1 MANNRFLEQLKSNSL
16 FIKNFTYLSLVEVIN
31 IIVPFII
38 LPYLITT
45 LGKSNYGLVIFAQSV
60 IIYFTILQNFGLNTY
75 AIKEISINSKAK
87 NKLSSIVSNVI
98 SVKFI
103 LFFINLLLLYALTF
117 VFPVIG
123 ENKLLFFLS
132 MWVCFFD
139 IIFPRWYFQGVEKM
153 KWITYV
159 FFISKLSSLILIF
172 TLVESPEDYIKVPV
186 IYAFGSLFPSIG
198 SLFII
203 FKKDQLKF
211 SIPRIESLKTTTK
224 QSLNFFISEVSIAV
238 FANSN
243 KVIIGSVL
251 GMVELA
257 YYDLADKII
266 TTFRNVPLT
275 IVRDS
280 IYPRVAKT
288 KNLQIVVKTT
298 KIMSVYAILVVT
310 FIFLFAPYMIRIL
323 GGEDMATSIL
333 VLKLFS
339 FAILTTHISN
349 YFITV
354 GLWSM
359 GYEKTFR
366 NLMVYSTVL
375 FLCLIV
381 VLWIGNWMNIYTL
394 TFLPVIVDIYLIIHT
409 YYIYKK
415 EKLF

>member
-75 AIKEISINSKAK
+75 AIKEISINAKAK
-87 NKLSSIVSNVI
+87 NKLGSIVSNVI

-172 TLVESPEDYIKVPV
+172 TLVESPEDYIKVPA

-224 QSLNFFISEVSIAV
+224 QSLNF
-238 FANSN
+238 
-243 KVIIGSVL
+243 L
-251 GMVELA
+251 
-257 YYDLADKII
+257 
-266 TTFRNVPLT
+266 
-275 IVRDS
+275 
-280 IYPRVAKT
+280 YPRFLSQF
-288 KNLQIVVKTT
+288 LQTQIK
-298 KIMSVYAILVVT
+298 L
-310 FIFLFAPYMIRIL
+310 L
-323 GGEDMATSIL
+323 L
-333 VLKLFS
+333 VLF
-339 FAILTTHISN
+339 
-349 YFITV
+349 
-354 GLWSM
+354 
-359 GYEKTFR
+359 
-366 NLMVYSTVL
+366 
-375 FLCLIV
+375 
-381 VLWIGNWMNIYTL
+381 
-394 TFLPVIVDIYLIIHT
+394 
-409 YYIYKK
+409 
-415 EKLF
+415 